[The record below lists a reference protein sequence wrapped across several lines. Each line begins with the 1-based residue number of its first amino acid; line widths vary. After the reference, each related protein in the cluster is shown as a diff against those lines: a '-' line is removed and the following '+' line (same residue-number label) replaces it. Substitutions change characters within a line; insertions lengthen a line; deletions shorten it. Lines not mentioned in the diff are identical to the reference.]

1 MIISKS
7 MDLGRSRLTIET
19 GRMARQADG
28 AVTVR
33 YGDSMVLVTAVADT
47 EPKTDIDF
55 FPLSVEYR
63 EKTYAAGKIPGGFF
77 KREGRPSEKE
87 ILSARL
93 IDRPIRPLFPDE
105 FRSET
110 QIIATV
116 ISVDKDNDAD
126 VLAAVGAS
134 AALSI
139 SDIPFHGPIASVRV
153 GKIEGQ
159 LVVNPM
165 LPELERCVLEFV
177 VSGTEESI
185 VMVEGEA
192 KEVSEKEMLEAIEF
206 AHENIKAI
214 IALQKE
220 LIAEA
225 GKEKRTV
232 EPVDFPED
240 LKTRIDDMA
249 RKQIGEKIGLQE
261 KKERRT
267 ALKEIAKNVVEAL
280 QEEFE
285 SHIPQIKE
293 YLHTIEKEET
303 RAMMLSND
311 IRLDGRKEDEIRPI
325 TCEIAYLPR
334 AHGSALFTR
343 GQTQSLGTT
352 TLGTKMDE
360 QLIDALEGE
369 SYKSYMLHYNFPPF
383 CTGEVKPI
391 RGTSR
396 REIGHGNLAERA
408 LKPLIPK
415 EDNFPYTIRIVSDVL
430 ESNGSSSMA
439 TVCSGSLSLM
449 DAGVP
454 VKSNVAGIAMGLI
467 KDESKVMVLSDILGD
482 EDHLGDMDFKVAGT
496 REGITA
502 IQMDIKIKGISFE
515 IMEKALDRART
526 GRMHILDIMDQTIP
540 EPRKEI
546 SAYAPR
552 ITTIQIPVDKIGAVI
567 GPGGKTIKKIIE
579 DTGVKIDIDD
589 DGKTVIA
596 SEDMARVEQAKKI
609 ILSMAKDPEIGDYFK
624 GTVKKVTNFG
634 AFVEIV
640 PGKEGMVHISEL
652 DIARTNKVT
661 DVVNVGDKI
670 DVLVKRIDPEGKIA
684 LSRKDFLKK
693 NAPKAE
699 SASSE

>member
-261 KKERRT
+261 IPSSADKGLSPYDRKRRD
-267 ALKEIAKNVVEAL
+267 
-280 QEEFE
+280 
-285 SHIPQIKE
+285 
-293 YLHTIEKEET
+293 T
-303 RAMMLSND
+303 RND
-311 IRLDGRKEDEIRPI
+311 
-325 TCEIAYLPR
+325 
-334 AHGSALFTR
+334 
-343 GQTQSLGTT
+343 
-352 TLGTKMDE
+352 
-360 QLIDALEGE
+360 
-369 SYKSYMLHYNFPPF
+369 
-383 CTGEVKPI
+383 
-391 RGTSR
+391 
-396 REIGHGNLAERA
+396 
-408 LKPLIPK
+408 
-415 EDNFPYTIRIVSDVL
+415 
-430 ESNGSSSMA
+430 
-439 TVCSGSLSLM
+439 
-449 DAGVP
+449 
-454 VKSNVAGIAMGLI
+454 
-467 KDESKVMVLSDILGD
+467 
-482 EDHLGDMDFKVAGT
+482 
-496 REGITA
+496 
-502 IQMDIKIKGISFE
+502 
-515 IMEKALDRART
+515 
-526 GRMHILDIMDQTIP
+526 
-540 EPRKEI
+540 
-546 SAYAPR
+546 
-552 ITTIQIPVDKIGAVI
+552 
-567 GPGGKTIKKIIE
+567 
-579 DTGVKIDIDD
+579 
-589 DGKTVIA
+589 
-596 SEDMARVEQAKKI
+596 
-609 ILSMAKDPEIGDYFK
+609 
-624 GTVKKVTNFG
+624 
-634 AFVEIV
+634 AFQ
-640 PGKEGMVHISEL
+640 
-652 DIARTNKVT
+652 
-661 DVVNVGDKI
+661 
-670 DVLVKRIDPEGKIA
+670 
-684 LSRKDFLKK
+684 
-693 NAPKAE
+693 
-699 SASSE
+699 